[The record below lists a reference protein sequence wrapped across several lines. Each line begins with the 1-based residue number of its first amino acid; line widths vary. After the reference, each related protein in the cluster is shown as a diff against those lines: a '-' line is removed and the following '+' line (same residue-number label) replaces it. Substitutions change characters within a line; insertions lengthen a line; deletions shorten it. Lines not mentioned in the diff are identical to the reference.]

1 MAGILSDHVP
11 VVAGVNGVVV
21 GKLEHFL
28 EWVID
33 ENKADESRKAFLC
46 EACEVLHK
54 EAGIRRHQHQTQ
66 EAWPQTNPQ
75 SEFQVV

>member
-1 MAGILSDHVP
+1 MAGILIDHVP
-11 VVAGVNGVVV
+11 VVTGVDGVVM

-28 EWVID
+28 ECIID
-33 ENKADESRKAFLC
+33 KDKADERRKAFLC

-66 EAWPQTNPQ
+66 EP
-75 SEFQVV
+75 